1 MPLIE
6 VTMYEGRP
14 RETKRKLIEAIT
26 STVCETLGTT
36 PEKVWVVIREEPK
49 ENLGIAGKP
58 LA

>member
-6 VTMYEGRP
+6 VTMYSGRP
-14 RETKRKLIEAIT
+14 KELKHKLIEAIT
-26 STVCETLGTT
+26 EAVCDTLGTT

-49 ENLGIAGKP
+49 ENLGIGGKP